1 LEKGGNVGPA
11 IPSELSLHCIELA
24 SSSYVQRTVMN
35 ENNRITDPP
44 STSPSPI
51 KPIEWSQGFIKLL
64 DQIRLP
70 WEEIFLEIKT
80 PKEAALAIREMRV
93 RGAPAIGVT
102 AAYGMVL
109 AAAAMRGRDRGS
121 TLDGLREA
129 LQELAA
135 SRPTAVNLRWALD
148 RMMDAAEKIAQNDD
162 MKTSLLNEA
171 QKIHREILESD
182 LKIAELGASLIRPGS
197 SVLTHCNTGALATGG
212 YGTALGVIRRAW
224 EEGRVKDVLAT
235 ETRPWLQGARLTTWE
250 LAHLGIPTTLIVDS
264 AAGYLMSRGNIQY
277 AMVGADRIA
286 ANGDV
291 ANKIGTCTLAILA
304 HEHGIPFYVA
314 APFSTVDM
322 SIASGEDIPIEERPA
337 EEVTRI
343 RGVQTAMEGIPV
355 LNLAFDVTPS
365 KYITAIITDRAIAEA
380 PYEETLRKLANNA

>member
-1 LEKGGNVGPA
+1 MA
-11 IPSELSLHCIELA
+11 
-24 SSSYVQRTVMN
+24 
-35 ENNRITDPP
+35 PP
-44 STSPSPI
+44 SASPSPI
-51 KPIEWSQGFIKLL
+51 MPIEWGQGCLRLL
-64 DQIRLP
+64 DQTRLP
-70 WEEIFLEIKT
+70 WEEVVLEIKT
-80 PKEAALAIREMRV
+80 PQDVARAIREMQV

-109 AAAAMRGRDRGS
+109 AAVALRGKDKES
-121 TLDGLREA
+121 TLAGLRA
-129 LQELAA
+129 AFQELASA
-135 SRPTAVNLRWALD
+135 RPTAVNLRWALD
-148 RMMDAAEKIAQNDD
+148 RMMDAAERVASNDD
-162 MKTSLLNEA
+162 METSLLTEA
-171 QKIHREILESD
+171 QTIHRETRESD
-182 LKIAELGASLIRPGS
+182 LRMAELGASLIRPGS

-250 LAHLGIPTTLIVDS
+250 LAHLGIPATLIVDS
-264 AAGYLMSRGNIQY
+264 AAGYLMSRGNIQC
-277 AMVGADRIA
+277 AIVGADRIA

-291 ANKIGTCTLAILA
+291 ANKIGTCSLAILA

-322 SIASGEDIPIEERPA
+322 SIASGEDIPIEERPE

-343 RGVQTAMEGIPV
+343 RGTQTALEGTHV

-365 KYITAIITDRAIAEA
+365 KYITAIITDRGIAEA
-380 PYEETLRKLANNA
+380 PYGETLRKLASDV

>member
-1 LEKGGNVGPA
+1 
-11 IPSELSLHCIELA
+11 
-24 SSSYVQRTVMN
+24 M
-35 ENNRITDPP
+35 PP
-44 STSPSPI
+44 
-51 KPIEWSQGFIKLL
+51 
-64 DQIRLP
+64 
-70 WEEIFLEIKT
+70 
-80 PKEAALAIREMRV
+80 
-93 RGAPAIGVT
+93 
-102 AAYGMVL
+102 
-109 AAAAMRGRDRGS
+109 
-121 TLDGLREA
+121 
-129 LQELAA
+129 
-135 SRPTAVNLRWALD
+135 
-148 RMMDAAEKIAQNDD
+148 
-162 MKTSLLNEA
+162 
-171 QKIHREILESD
+171 
-182 LKIAELGASLIRPGS
+182 RPG
-197 SVLTHCNTGALATGG
+197 
-212 YGTALGVIRRAW
+212 LGFR
-224 EEGRVKDVLAT
+224 
-235 ETRPWLQGARLTTWE
+235 GARLTTWE